1 MQTKK
6 AFFVSIKLAF
16 SADLR
21 KKDFIAY
28 RFFWNN
34 LENRMTNLEAK
45 QDNLENKSQI
55 NPLLARATGN
65 KIKRIL
71 ARATGNKSKSVVAD
85 NKMKRILVALK
96 PLTISKAKNT
106 REITSLQGTAQES
119 KNLPKI
125 VGDIR
130 HYPPANKE

>member
-1 MQTKK
+1 
-6 AFFVSIKLAF
+6 
-16 SADLR
+16 
-21 KKDFIAY
+21 
-28 RFFWNN
+28 
-34 LENRMTNLEAK
+34 MTNLGAK

-55 NPLLARATGN
+55 NPLLARAPSARATGN

-85 NKMKRILVALK
+85 NKMKRILIALK

-106 REITSLQGTAQES
+106 SKRISKGQES

-130 HYPPANKE
+130 HYPAANKE